1 MPGAAPRKWHRAR
14 VREVPG
20 NQGLAA
26 APSALEGQ
34 VWDRYFLLLPE
45 FACQVLRG
53 RAEVNLEL
61 PRAALVW
68 CVGRSHREQTAEL
81 AMSSN

>member
-34 VWDRYFLLLPE
+34 VWDRYFLLLLE

-53 RAEVNLEL
+53 R
-61 PRAALVW
+61 
-68 CVGRSHREQTAEL
+68 GKG
-81 AMSSN
+81 